1 MKIGIY
7 NEVRSDERRVALVPG
22 IAEKLKKE
30 KAEVLIPA
38 GAGKAAHYNDAAYLN
53 VGATIVEEPD
63 ELDVLFRICPPTVA
77 EVSGLKKGSTLV
89 GFLNPMGEREVIEAL
104 CEHGISSFAF
114 ELMPRSSRA
123 QAMDALSSQRSI
135 AGYRA
140 VLEGANLL
148 GKFLPMLT
156 TPAGTIKPAQVLIIG
171 VGVAGLQAIATARR
185 LGAVVEAQDVRPE
198 SREQVE
204 SLGAKFIS
212 PGLEAGGSGG
222 YARELTAT
230 EKGKQ
235 EELLAKH
242 IAKADIVI
250 TTAAIPNR
258 KSPVIVQTA
267 MVEMMRAGS
276 VIVDGAAEG
285 GGNCELSQPGKTIS
299 HSNGVT
305 IHAPLN
311 LPARAATHASDMLAR
326 NFYNMARLF
335 MSEGEVRHDWED
347 DILAGSC
354 LTHDGKVV
362 HPQVREFMAGGAA

>member
-1 MKIGIY
+1 MRIGIS
-7 NEVRSDERRVALVPG
+7 NEAHGDERRVALVPS
-22 IAEKLKKE
+22 IVEKLKKG
-30 KAEVLIPA
+30 KAEVFIPA
-38 GAGKAAHYNDAAYLN
+38 GAGEAAHYRDDAYLKA
-53 VGATIVEEPD
+53 GATVVEKAE
-63 ELDVLFRICPPTVA
+63 ELDVLFRICPLAAA
-77 EVSGLKKGSTLV
+77 EISELKKGSTLI
-89 GFLNPMGEREVIEAL
+89 GFLNPMGDREVIEAL
-104 CEHGISSFAF
+104 CERGINSFSF
-114 ELMPRSSRA
+114 ELMPRSTRA
-123 QAMDALSSQRSI
+123 QSMDALSSQRSI

-148 GKFLPMLT
+148 SKFLPMLT
-156 TPAGTIKPAQVLIIG
+156 TPAGTVRPALVLIIG

-185 LGAVVEAQDVRPE
+185 LGAIVEAQDVRPE

-222 YARELTAT
+222 YARELTAE
-230 EKGKQ
+230 EKAKQ
-235 EELLAKH
+235 GELLAKH

-258 KSPVIVQTA
+258 VSPVIVRA
-267 MVEMMRAGS
+267 SVVEMMRAGS

-299 HSNGVT
+299 HNDVT

-311 LPARAATHASDMLAR
+311 LPSRTATHASDMLAR
-326 NFYNMARLF
+326 NFYNLAQLF
-335 MSEGEVRHDWED
+335 IAEGEISFDWED

-354 LTHDGKVV
+354 ITRDGKVLN
-362 HPQVREFMAGGAA
+362 PQVREFMEGESK